1 MPGQIIFIT
10 GAARSGKSRFAESL
24 ARSHGGSVAY
34 VPTAQITDGEMR
46 RRVSIHRARRPA
58 EWETVECPGTLA
70 DALGNACA
78 SHDVV
83 LVDCLTVY
91 LSRLL
96 PMIEGDTLPLDAE
109 EAAETRMEGE
119 LLAIVDTVRAH
130 EAATIIV
137 SNEVGAGVVPPYPAG
152 RLYRDLVGR
161 AGQYLVE
168 AADFAYLVV
177 AGVPLDLKSLVAR
190 IFPWRY
196 GGE

>member
-24 ARSHGGSVAY
+24 ARTHGGRVAY
-34 VPTAQITDGEMR
+34 VPTAQVTDGEMR

-58 EWETVECPGTLA
+58 EWDTVECPGALA
-70 DALGNACA
+70 DALGQACA
-78 SHDVV
+78 EHDVV

-96 PMIEGDTLPLDAE
+96 PMIEGDILPLEAE
-109 EAAETRMEGE
+109 EEAETHMEGE
-119 LLAIVDTVRAH
+119 LLAIVDTVRAS

-137 SNEVGAGVVPPYPAG
+137 SNEVGSGVVPAFPAG

-161 AGQYLVE
+161 ANQHLVE

-177 AGVPLDLKSLVAR
+177 AGVPLDLKSLAAR